1 MLWESVGGILLH
13 CVQSHATQEVTE
25 VQQLV
30 YVAGVHYLVPILPLG
45 VQLSDVFG
53 VRGGSV

>member
-1 MLWESVGGILLH
+1 MWESVGGILLH

-45 VQLSDVFG
+45 VQLGDVFG
-53 VRGGSV
+53 VRGGGV